1 MAFST
6 WAVLGYHLVARH
18 LVAPA
23 IVPVLYAVAMGAAS
37 LAAVAFGRLYD
48 RFSLRGLIVLPFLAA
63 LVPVLSFSDNPVAF
77 TVGAVVWGAA
87 MGVHE
92 STMRAAVADFV
103 PAHRR
108 GAAYGT
114 FTAVYGLAWLGGA
127 ALIGSL
133 YEHGVGVVTA
143 FVGGAQVL
151 ALVLILT
158 LLRRMRPRAEQAA
171 ALR

>member
-1 MAFST
+1 
-6 WAVLGYHLVARH
+6 
-18 LVAPA
+18 VAPA

-48 RFSLRGLIVLPFLAA
+48 RYSLRGLLVLPFLAA
-63 LVPVLSFSDNPVAF
+63 LVPALSFSDNPVAF
-77 TVGAVVWGAA
+77 TVGALVWGAA

-127 ALIGSL
+127 ALIGAL
-133 YEHGVGVVTA
+133 YDQGVGVVTA
-143 FVGGAQVL
+143 FVGGVQVV
-151 ALVLILT
+151 ALVLIVT
-158 LLRRMRPRAEQAA
+158 LLRRMRPPADQPA